1 MLNRKVEDLLARVPV
16 LKKTGKKLAVAV
28 HQVVLDQGEDGRE
41 IADLLHG
48 TWLGHPLHPV
58 LTDVVVGAW
67 SLGSLFDLVAAVG
80 GSEHVEKSA
89 DTLTAVGTVAA
100 IPTAISGLTDYSTI
114 PNPAADVG
122 LLHALANSVALTL
135 YAISLKKR
143 RGGERNKGVLYS
155 TAGLAVAT
163 MGAWLGGH
171 LVYSKK
177 VGVDHSEAASEP
189 TSWTPV
195 MNEQDLLHHKP
206 ARVEV
211 KGNPVLLYRHDGVVH
226 AVGAVC
232 PHAGGPLEE
241 GKVEGTYVQCPW
253 HDSVFDLSDGCVVH
267 GPSTYP
273 VTNYEGRIR
282 DGRVEVRLA
291 GQREKGHAHQH

>member
-1 MLNRKVEDLLARVPV
+1 MLNKTVDNLLARVPFV
-16 LKKTGKKLAVAV
+16 KKTGKKLAVAI
-28 HQVVLDQGEDGRE
+28 HQAVLDQGEDGRRV
-41 IADLLHG
+41 ADLLHG

-67 SLGSLFDLVAAVG
+67 SLGSVFDLVAAIG
-80 GSEHVEKSA
+80 GSEHAEKSA
-89 DTLTAVGTVAA
+89 DTLTAIGTAA
-100 IPTAISGLTDYSTI
+100 AVPTAISGLTDYSTI

-122 LLHALANSVALTL
+122 LLHALFNDVALIL

-143 RGGERNKGVLYS
+143 RDGDRSKGVLYS
-155 TAGLAVAT
+155 TAGLAVL
-163 MGAWLGGH
+163 MGGAWLGGH

-177 VGVDHSEAASEP
+177 VGVDHSEAVSEP

-195 MNEQDLLHHKP
+195 MNEQDLLHHQP

-211 KGNPVLLYRHDGVVH
+211 KGKPVLLYRHNGVVH
-226 AVGAVC
+226 AIGAVC

-241 GKVEGTYVQCPW
+241 GTVEGTHVQCPW
-253 HDSVFDLSDGCVVH
+253 HDSVFDLTDGCVVH
-267 GPSTYP
+267 GPSTYAVP
-273 VTNYEGRIR
+273 NYEGRIR

-291 GQREKGHAHQH
+291 GEHRQGHQH